1 MSERCRNLLRAGWLV
16 APLDERMRHGGC
28 ISVGQVGLERHQR
41 ARLLPRGNNER
52 RAIPVRGE
60 DVAHRVTHAHGRMQI
75 DEGGVVRRLRVAVRH
90 AHDYRFLQAEHVA
103 EVLGE
108 TSKQRQLRG
117 AGVAEDRSHPDG
129 AQQVQDGCADSHRDF
144 SVLHEAWRG
153 HRH

>member
-1 MSERCRNLLRAGWLV
+1 
-16 APLDERMRHGGC
+16 
-28 ISVGQVGLERHQR
+28 
-41 ARLLPRGNNER
+41 
-52 RAIPVRGE
+52 
-60 DVAHRVTHAHGRMQI
+60 MQI

-117 AGVAEDRSHPDG
+117 AGVAEDRSHPEG
-129 AQQVQDGCADSHRDF
+129 TQQLQDCGADSHRDF

-153 HRH
+153 HRHGETIMGFGAAFALERCASHISASTLARAFENCTSAS